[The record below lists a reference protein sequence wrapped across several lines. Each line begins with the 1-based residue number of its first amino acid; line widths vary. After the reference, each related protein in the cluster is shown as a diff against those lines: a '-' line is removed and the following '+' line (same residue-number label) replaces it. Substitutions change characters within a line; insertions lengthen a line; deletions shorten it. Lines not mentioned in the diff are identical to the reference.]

1 MLLWQKCKVFL
12 QRVQPGATDNVRTA
26 QQIYSCAKWVHILCL
41 IHEVIHRCNL
51 GEIDPIILADVGL
64 RLAAMLETLAGPKVK
79 SGEKSG
85 KAEVKKEVEII
96 TPDEIFQPTVLQK
109 KPSEQL
115 LAAYKVLDNTVND
128 MAAARAAFTFPDGTS
143 LTDNVFLKFLN
154 QQRHG
159 TDAPNAGSDTSQSSL
174 CKQTSVKSFVMDLHL
189 ELIQAQHR
197 VAVKLLNVI
206 DESDVMKKINKNKIS
221 KALFLMQKALAVPN
235 KVNTASQKQLL
246 EEAVTLIQKAQ
257 AEENKLY
264 TLNAVDSVNK
274 KKADVPP
281 APILLSRTHHSMTFK
296 PAPFNSAEKV
306 FWYRIFGRLAT
317 ASCSKVR
324 FNDDRLPGTGI
335 EVPVQQECFLKVE
348 GLEPNETYMFAVA
361 AYSEKGKLIGS
372 SIGETTKPILA
383 CLPLPIFTAW
393 AYLTQ
398 IAYQVDHY
406 PVVKKG
412 LSVLWDHFVQ
422 SPSSPPTET
431 WVTTLRESYVM
442 CQKRLSPGALLQA
455 SPILLQLVLRSVLIQ
470 CDINIKE
477 NGLFCD
483 SISSNKSIYK
493 GQFARISEC
502 EKLFVAIEL
511 SNWLNDSSSALQAAI
526 QCYGLLVPMIYHKMP
541 LVPAVQILIKC
552 LAVFQEL
559 PSSYWQKRA
568 FNMAENT
575 QHMIACST
583 YYVAKVLRFWQE
595 YELAAAVVDA
605 GKKLLLDMPD
615 NATIPVQPDPT
626 KSSHTNLITKATEL
640 DDGRQSPCTKKRSK
654 KKAQNAADETIND
667 NLRALEANMMKV
679 TKHVGGISVT
689 GHEDCTILYSL
700 IACLPLRDAY
710 TYVKKFKK
718 RSRFLEFFVL
728 LLERAVNAEKTSIAL
743 EWSTSIHIWL
753 KKRNDVLIALKRN
766 SERGG
771 LEGVGWVNLNKPP
784 IAVVEHQKREGT
796 AASKKSR
803 KDLSSAGKKREKD
816 ETEQK
821 KPHAR
826 KRSPDTYRKTMNEAE
841 KKAFNHLTDLLSN
854 LVFERMKRRKLRQI
868 NIREMP
874 WRCLMNILLG
884 TVHFSMFQKKLM
896 HHYKLLDGYILT
908 LKRYGSLDPDTFSLH
923 NSGTVIIGEDNNT
936 NEACNQLVSPDL
948 FLWKMTGHGE
958 ETAAEGSN
966 YECTEES
973 SRVQQSK
980 EANRTPLQSN
990 KHKSVLNTSIL
1001 YLMDLLNDTFLYF
1014 RRAVVLAHRGGHWT
1028 LLQNACH
1035 CLWNSFNLL
1044 SIDILCAGERAL
1056 TSDLINLTS
1065 WLPFYLAS
1073 DAIIDMIMQLQNR
1086 WDTIKVLEPEG
1097 VFSVPSCVGDI
1108 TREEGG
1114 ASLTF
1119 ETPLDDTNV
1128 VDLRWVCAF
1137 VFKTI
1142 ETLYRIDK
1150 WEALAYIAIKFNIV
1164 THERYAEKVTPL
1176 LVYAQRKLLE
1186 RIKALGGPDAPQPH
1200 FLKALSATGE
1210 QITCRNFIRKQLYVA
1225 TSSDEPINRSD
1236 AVPEDHDIYSGG
1248 KRAKQL
1254 VCVPL
1259 DVTNTLQCFRETLDK
1274 SLFYGRAL
1282 RHSRKLMALF
1292 LAHIQE
1298 GSELSGRRTNHMVLS
1313 GRVGF
1318 SVGASKVQH
1327 SRPHDLSNKEF
1338 LTVHDVQN
1346 KPLPHSQ
1353 VSLVISSY
1361 EKTIELLE
1369 ANCQDGLRAQ
1379 ALHEVGNLHLYA
1391 GNKRA
1396 AFKSWCQALDAAL
1409 KRTDILNTWQEIG
1422 STFTLN
1428 TEAPLEGKPGD
1439 YSDSFFNDAGVWGCL
1454 QAAVLTAKIA
1464 QYSLASNFKQ
1474 RNECCIFS
1482 AHLFKS
1488 LFRTCLSYPRADCE
1502 YASYDINEDYELQKF
1517 IPGIDLFSDK
1527 YRADVRTVVKSLG
1540 FIIHQLHRTKQNLM
1554 ALPLCTLY
1562 HYFVS
1567 VICHDIRKSLAGRIL
1582 KVKIL
1587 TDLGFFAEAFHE
1599 LCILNNKEKIL
1610 STVQKGFRITEKNV
1624 VMLEKKFDPS
1634 RSLLADE
1641 NLEALEEVLNINLT
1655 PALNSLYGIHL
1666 VNDFTLAKAHFIT
1679 ALSATINHVPEKIK
1693 DLSYPSEVWNKDE
1706 EQAANEKEVTSF
1718 SDCQNKSEN
1727 ARDCATSPMSTY
1739 LLVVKDQLNLAKLK
1753 EILLSKAEDSLNFL
1767 IESSVVESDD
1777 IVSSVSAFDLELAIE
1792 ARLLLA
1798 NVSLQRQHAPLSAAI
1813 ASSAIRILQDAIIFQ
1828 PECKRPRK
1836 VPSALK
1842 QPGMKRWQRTEKKLY
1857 DVSQL
1862 PVNLEACERL
1872 DMHMWLRCRL
1882 TILNALTAQIHGV
1895 GIIKGK
1901 EHITSDCSQLIT
1913 EGIKEAEAFRD
1924 IDTLAE
1930 MTFLAVL
1937 LDLHEG
1943 RPKGGIKL
1951 LLQDIIEMLEGK
1963 RFNSASTV
1971 LILVQALVQLVDL
1984 NKLQSENSTEDFSTK
1999 HYLGFLLKAQKSL
2012 NEQLVLLG
2020 EAVEHH
2026 VGNPLFV
2033 TPLGP
2038 LRNIY
2043 IPHIN
2048 LLAKV
2053 KLRIGHALA
2062 EEAANKVNRD
2072 DPAQW
2077 IPALSLINTALEL
2090 CKASATREL
2099 DVQAEILFQKGMIE
2113 RQMAMIS
2120 DYKAFAAVETLWDAI
2135 YVSRSYDQ
2143 NFWLIRK
2150 SYLEIALVYFHL
2162 SNENTKEAAESPESG
2177 ESEAMPRKDAKTKET
2192 IQVKQNESDEKDL
2205 NLAGMYKLQA
2215 WIAIRA
2221 ATKVSNNIH
2230 ACQTLTGQKSITM
2243 YHITENIYRQVPEFA
2258 SMDFLMSYK
2267 DFMSGD
2273 YGFDYTKPLR
2283 SLVEIPE
2290 EAVENEK
2297 EQMEGKEG
2305 EEPTRVKPVYKEN
2318 TKTLTW
2324 VHFVNYYNHLLRL
2337 NNLTVISKPWHQNV
2351 SAKNILRTSVIS
2363 TVFGLRL
2370 ATLHHFLKTYLPAY
2384 EEHCCVEPPP
2394 KELLHKFNKP
2404 VTSLIV
2410 FSKSYTTREP
2420 GKKLS
2425 IKKSLS
2431 ATLDYGKT
2439 GDANVNSTTVCLDK
2453 ELCVQW
2459 YIPALETAPAE
2470 KDPMILLFYAYNT
2483 KSVKVISVR
2492 TCKATHAFCGNK
2504 WISLAGLLTL
2514 HEKLLA
2520 LKRQTEIPL
2529 QSLIESQAA
2538 SDPEKLKQ
2546 VTQISLSH
2554 DSEKFQKGEDLE
2566 GSIKQCYTDAKV
2578 LLFPFPEPQPTS
2590 EVFLDNSFET
2600 LHSLEKFLDPASCS
2614 SFLTPGSLF
2623 EWITSVLA

>member
-1 MLLWQKCKVFL
+1 GTIHIYTICRHLMILGQSDKIFARRALSKINELSQLESMSSSPRSIEIERAFKEATIKKKKKIPAYTARKKCVVQLVRSSPYKSSLEHSTQPHHVKDQRDAVKSEGHRSDYDDLVILAEVLYTSVCTSVENVRPDGDVVADVVMLLWQKCKVFL

-79 SGEKSG
+79 SGEKSVSLSLG
-85 KAEVKKEVEII
+85 LSPKVLKFKR
-96 TPDEIFQPTVLQK
+96 TPPPPSFLLTLYRYEIFQPTVLQK

-143 LTDNVFLKFLN
+143 LTDNVFLKARKTLFNLPLLN
-154 QQRHG
+154 
-159 TDAPNAGSDTSQSSL
+159 TVIVTKTGSDTSQSSL

-206 DESDVMKKINKNKIS
+206 DGMAEFFFPRLFLSSCTPSRIMQKSESFLFVSTESDVMKKINKNKIS

-784 IAVVEHQKREGT
+784 IAVVEHQKNRMITPPPHTHTQKKNNPPQRKTFCERV
-796 AASKKSR
+796 KKSVNVYTH
-803 KDLSSAGKKREKD
+803 KRERDK
-816 ETEQK
+816 EREFK
-821 KPHAR
+821 VKVHPVC
-826 KRSPDTYRKTMNEAE
+826 
-841 KKAFNHLTDLLSN
+841 N

-948 FLWKMTGHGE
+948 FLCLEVHIPTTGLGFISPAQIAHHVLIFFLKQDEHLIETLPSACRATVSQNRRPNKIVE
-958 ETAAEGSN
+958 E
-966 YECTEES
+966 
-973 SRVQQSK
+973 
-980 EANRTPLQSN
+980 SN

-1086 WDTIKVLEPEG
+1086 KKPSQEREIVS
-1097 VFSVPSCVGDI
+1097 VIVPSCVGDI

-1210 QITCRNFIRKQLYVA
+1210 QVQHVLHCYWFRKQLYVA

-1298 GSELSGRRTNHMVLS
+1298 GMEFKCSLSYTGSELS

-1361 EKTIELLE
+1361 EKTIETELLE

-1706 EQAANEKEVTSF
+1706 EQGEYIIKGVSIERGGHSRQSDPRKRIKKPQLARDTTPVKLLFSSAANEKEVTSF
-1718 SDCQNKSEN
+1718 SDCQN
-1727 ARDCATSPMSTY
+1727 
-1739 LLVVKDQLNLAKLK
+1739 QLNLAKLK

-1842 QPGMKRWQRTEKKLY
+1842 QPGMKRWQQNWKATISQVRTEKKLY

-1971 LILVQALVQLVDL
+1971 LILVQALVQLVD
-1984 NKLQSENSTEDFSTK
+1984 SENSTEDFSTK

-2099 DVQAEILFQKGMIE
+2099 DVQAEILFQKGCMIE

-2150 SYLEIALVYFHL
+2150 SYLEIALVY
-2162 SNENTKEAAESPESG
+2162 
-2177 ESEAMPRKDAKTKET
+2177 
-2192 IQVKQNESDEKDL
+2192 
-2205 NLAGMYKLQA
+2205 
-2215 WIAIRA
+2215 
-2221 ATKVSNNIH
+2221 
-2230 ACQTLTGQKSITM
+2230 
-2243 YHITENIYRQVPEFA
+2243 
-2258 SMDFLMSYK
+2258 
-2267 DFMSGD
+2267 
-2273 YGFDYTKPLR
+2273 
-2283 SLVEIPE
+2283 
-2290 EAVENEK
+2290 
-2297 EQMEGKEG
+2297 
-2305 EEPTRVKPVYKEN
+2305 
-2318 TKTLTW
+2318 
-2324 VHFVNYYNHLLRL
+2324 
-2337 NNLTVISKPWHQNV
+2337 
-2351 SAKNILRTSVIS
+2351 
-2363 TVFGLRL
+2363 
-2370 ATLHHFLKTYLPAY
+2370 
-2384 EEHCCVEPPP
+2384 
-2394 KELLHKFNKP
+2394 
-2404 VTSLIV
+2404 
-2410 FSKSYTTREP
+2410 
-2420 GKKLS
+2420 
-2425 IKKSLS
+2425 
-2431 ATLDYGKT
+2431 
-2439 GDANVNSTTVCLDK
+2439 
-2453 ELCVQW
+2453 
-2459 YIPALETAPAE
+2459 
-2470 KDPMILLFYAYNT
+2470 
-2483 KSVKVISVR
+2483 
-2492 TCKATHAFCGNK
+2492 
-2504 WISLAGLLTL
+2504 
-2514 HEKLLA
+2514 
-2520 LKRQTEIPL
+2520 
-2529 QSLIESQAA
+2529 
-2538 SDPEKLKQ
+2538 
-2546 VTQISLSH
+2546 
-2554 DSEKFQKGEDLE
+2554 
-2566 GSIKQCYTDAKV
+2566 
-2578 LLFPFPEPQPTS
+2578 
-2590 EVFLDNSFET
+2590 
-2600 LHSLEKFLDPASCS
+2600 
-2614 SFLTPGSLF
+2614 
-2623 EWITSVLA
+2623 